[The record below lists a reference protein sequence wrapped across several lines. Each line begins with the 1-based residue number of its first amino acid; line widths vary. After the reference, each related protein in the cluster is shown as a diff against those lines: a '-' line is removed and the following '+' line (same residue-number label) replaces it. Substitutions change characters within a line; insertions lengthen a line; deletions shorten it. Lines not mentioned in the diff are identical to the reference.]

1 MPPPPPRFLSSS
13 CSFFFVINFMKMQD
27 KRLPKTC
34 IASFYRC
41 YMLQCSNWQGK
52 VAFGYSK
59 IFPFFFFFCGVGF
72 SQVCILMKS
81 VKHRGQREVHYTRRY
96 LYQMISTAKEFLASL
111 GYHCPISICP
121 QVMLSSAYD
130 NLSWAVH
137 SLVELLFSPTLGGLL
152 LHTLLFRDF
161 LIELNV
167 AGFLSQATTCTS
179 IYSYHNHGFFYSYVS
194 LDV

>member
-1 MPPPPPRFLSSS
+1 
-13 CSFFFVINFMKMQD
+13 
-27 KRLPKTC
+27 
-34 IASFYRC
+34 
-41 YMLQCSNWQGK
+41 
-52 VAFGYSK
+52 
-59 IFPFFFFFCGVGF
+59 
-72 SQVCILMKS
+72 
-81 VKHRGQREVHYTRRY
+81 
-96 LYQMISTAKEFLASL
+96 MISTAKEFLTSL

-167 AGFLSQATTCTS
+167 AEDFSLRQPLAPAFIHTITMVSPTPMFLLM
-179 IYSYHNHGFFYSYVS
+179 YK
-194 LDV
+194 LW